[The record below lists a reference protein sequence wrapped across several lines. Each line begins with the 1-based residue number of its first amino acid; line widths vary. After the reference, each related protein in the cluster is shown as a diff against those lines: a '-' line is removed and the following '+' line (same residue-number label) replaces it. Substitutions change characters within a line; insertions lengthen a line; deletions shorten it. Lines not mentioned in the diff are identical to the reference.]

1 MQNVQ
6 DKFLI
11 RVLNNKKY
19 VINYYKVEKK
29 LSDTE
34 VSLLD
39 ESINLLL
46 FNFMVSLDGGN
57 DFSDIFDITI
67 IDKATGEK
75 VIDANKMAL
84 HERLF
89 ELDEDIFK

>member
-67 IDKATGEK
+67 IDKTTGERA
-75 VIDANKMAL
+75 IDANKMAL

-89 ELDEDIFK
+89 ELDEDIFE

>member
-11 RVLNNKKY
+11 KVLNNKKY

-34 VSLLD
+34 VSLFD

-46 FNFMVSLDGGN
+46 FNFMVSLDGAMILVIFSILQLLTKRLERGLLMLIKWHCMN
-57 DFSDIFDITI
+57 DYL
-67 IDKATGEK
+67 
-75 VIDANKMAL
+75 N
-84 HERLF
+84 
-89 ELDEDIFK
+89 